1 MKVVSGL
8 PKKAPTLED
17 VAQEAGVSTASV
29 SRYLNMPDLVRPL
42 RREKIEA
49 AIATLG
55 YVPHGAAR
63 ALASQK
69 TQTVGAVIPTLDNA
83 IFARGV
89 QAFQR
94 RLHAD
99 SFTLLLASSDYD
111 LEDEVRQVDALLTRG
126 VDALLLVGCM
136 HSPRLYERL
145 DKKGLPY
152 VHTWAFDRS
161 GAKPCVGFDNRL
173 AASRMATY
181 LIDIGHSA
189 VAMIAGITDGNDR
202 ATERAVGVRGALQA
216 RGLTLR
222 PECYIEKPY
231 DVAEGRSAM
240 RQLLAQ
246 DVPPTA
252 VICGNDVLALGA
264 LLECQ
269 ARGVS
274 VPDDMSITGFDDLPL
289 TSHLQPALTTL
300 HVPAGEM
307 GRRAAEY
314 LLARMGNLSMPDST
328 ELEVGLILRG
338 TTAAPKLQK

>member
-1 MKVVSGL
+1 M
-8 PKKAPTLED
+8 KKAPTLED
-17 VAQEAGVSTASV
+17 VAREAEVSTASV
-29 SRYLNMPDLVRPL
+29 SRYLNTPDLVRSV
-42 RREKIEA
+42 RKEKIEA
-49 AIATLG
+49 AIAALG

-63 ALASQK
+63 ALASQR
-69 TQTVGAVIPTLDNA
+69 TQTIGAVIPTLDNA

-89 QAFQR
+89 QSFQR
-94 RLHAD
+94 RLHSE
-99 SFTLLLASSDYD
+99 SFTLLLASFDYD

-136 HSPRLYERL
+136 HSPKLYERL

-173 AASRMATY
+173 AAKRAASY

-189 VAMIAGITDGNDR
+189 VALVAGITEGNDR
-202 ATERAVGVRGALQA
+202 ASERAVGVREALEE
-216 RGLTLR
+216 RGLALL
-222 PECYIEKPY
+222 PEYYLEKPY

-246 DVPPTA
+246 NVPPTA
-252 VICGNDVLALGA
+252 VICGNDVLAMGA

-274 VPDDMSITGFDDLPL
+274 VPQQISITGFDDLPL
-289 TSHLQPALTTL
+289 TSHLQPSLTTL

-314 LLARMGNLSMPDST
+314 LLARLGDVPMPDST
-328 ELEVGLILRG
+328 ELEVGLIVRG
-338 TTAAPKLQK
+338 TTAPPSFRK

>member
-1 MKVVSGL
+1 MSE
-8 PKKAPTLED
+8 KAPTLED
-17 VAQEAGVSTASV
+17 VAREAGVSTASV
-29 SRYLNMPDLVRPL
+29 SRYLNMPELVRPQ

-49 AIATLG
+49 AIAALG

-63 ALASQK
+63 ALASQR
-69 TQTVGAVIPTLDNA
+69 TRTIGAVIPTLDNA

-89 QAFQR
+89 QAFQH

-99 SFTLLLASSDYD
+99 NFTLLLASFDYD
-111 LEDEVRQVDALLTRG
+111 LEEEVRHVDALLTRG

-136 HSPRLYERL
+136 HAPKLYERL
-145 DKKGLPY
+145 DKMGLPY
-152 VHTWAFDRS
+152 VHTWAFDRT

-173 AASRMATY
+173 AAKRAASY
-181 LIDIGHSA
+181 LIDIGHQA
-189 VAMIAGITDGNDR
+189 IALVVGITEGNDR
-202 ATERAVGVRGALQA
+202 ATERALGVREALEE
-216 RGLTLR
+216 RGLTLL
-222 PECYIEKPY
+222 PEYYLEKAY
-231 DVAEGRSAM
+231 DVAEGRSGM

-269 ARGVS
+269 SRGVS
-274 VPDDMSITGFDDLPL
+274 VPGEISITGFDDLPL
-289 TSHLQPALTTL
+289 TSHLQPSLTTL

-314 LLARMGNLSMPDST
+314 LLARLSDVPMPDST
-328 ELEVGLILRG
+328 ELEVGLLVRG
-338 TTAAPKLQK
+338 TTAPPASRK